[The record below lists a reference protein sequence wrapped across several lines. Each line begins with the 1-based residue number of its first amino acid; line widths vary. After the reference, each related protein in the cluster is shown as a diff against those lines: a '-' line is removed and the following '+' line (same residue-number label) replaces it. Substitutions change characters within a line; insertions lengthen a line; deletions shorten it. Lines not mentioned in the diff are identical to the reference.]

1 MASLAEREDLRGKIQ
16 CIYIDPPYGIRFN
29 SNFQWSTTDR
39 DMSRQDRLEHITREP
54 EQVKAFRDTW
64 RDGIH
69 SYLTYL
75 RDRLTVTR
83 DLLAN
88 SGSIFVQ
95 IGDENVHRVRAV
107 MDEVFG
113 DENFLAIVPFRTST
127 GRTDET
133 LDSVTN
139 YLLWYAK
146 KAESVKFHQLFAG
159 NENFTSS
166 GEDDFG
172 RYELGDMTSQHPSET
187 RSVEINF
194 RGETFRPSTTRQWS
208 FEPSLIS
215 RLDAAGRVVRYSDR
229 QIRWEK
235 YEFER
240 ARGKIIN
247 MWLDTQ
253 FGAFNSDKIY
263 AVQTNVKVIER
274 CILMTTDPGDLVLDP
289 TCGAGTTAY
298 AAEQWGRRWITI
310 DTSRV
315 ALALARARIMG
326 ARYTYYLL
334 SDSPDGQ
341 RKEAEIRR
349 REITETS
356 TYGNVRQGFVY
367 QRVPH
372 VTLGNIANNA
382 EIDVIYEEFQQEM
395 EPMRANLN
403 RILETD
409 WKEWEIPREPGD
421 PWPEGAVVAW
431 HQLREG
437 SNDDEKADL
446 LLILNRELGRDY
458 TLNSLPEQPHHPW
471 DPEATELHQRWWE
484 LRIARQ
490 KEISASIASIA
501 NSEYLYDRPYSNNRK
516 VRVAGPFTVE
526 SLSPHR
532 VLMADDGG
540 EETAQTGSGY
550 RYDGDV
556 PERDFAALML
566 DNLRTSG
573 VQQSQK
579 SGKIDFVVITGR
591 PGEYICAEGLFMEGD
606 AEDAV
611 ETPSRNLHRTGVR
624 HRNAR

>member
-1 MASLAEREDLRGKIQ
+1 
-16 CIYIDPPYGIRFN
+16 
-29 SNFQWSTTDR
+29 
-39 DMSRQDRLEHITREP
+39 
-54 EQVKAFRDTW
+54 
-64 RDGIH
+64 
-69 SYLTYL
+69 
-75 RDRLTVTR
+75 
-83 DLLAN
+83 
-88 SGSIFVQ
+88 
-95 IGDENVHRVRAV
+95 
-107 MDEVFG
+107 
-113 DENFLAIVPFRTST
+113 
-127 GRTDET
+127 
-133 LDSVTN
+133 
-139 YLLWYAK
+139 
-146 KAESVKFHQLFAG
+146 
-159 NENFTSS
+159 
-166 GEDDFG
+166 
-172 RYELGDMTSQHPSET
+172 
-187 RSVEINF
+187 
-194 RGETFRPSTTRQWS
+194 
-208 FEPSLIS
+208 
-215 RLDAAGRVVRYSDR
+215 
-229 QIRWEK
+229 
-235 YEFER
+235 
-240 ARGKIIN
+240 

-274 CILMTTDPGDLVLDP
+274 CVLMTTDPGDLVLDP

-395 EPMRANLN
+395 EPMRDNLN
-403 RILETD
+403 RILEND

-421 PWPEGAVVAW
+421 SPWPPWPEGAVVAW

-446 LLILNRELGRDY
+446 LLVLNRELGRDY

-490 KEISASIASIA
+490 KEINASIASIA

-540 EETAQTGSGY
+540 G
-550 RYDGDV
+550 
-556 PERDFAALML
+556 RDCR
-566 DNLRTSG
+566 NR
-573 VQQSQK
+573 V
-579 SGKIDFVVITGR
+579 R
-591 PGEYICAEGLFMEGD
+591 PPL
-606 AEDAV
+606 
-611 ETPSRNLHRTGVR
+611 
-624 HRNAR
+624 